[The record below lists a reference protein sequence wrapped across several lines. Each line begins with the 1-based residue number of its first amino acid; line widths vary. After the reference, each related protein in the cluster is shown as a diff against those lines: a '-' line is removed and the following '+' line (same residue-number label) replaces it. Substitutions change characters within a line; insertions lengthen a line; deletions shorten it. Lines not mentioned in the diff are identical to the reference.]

1 MKLAAHSF
9 MECFTEYLFKL
20 GKAFLTVAVD
30 AKASHRIEER
40 LEKRPEDKFLLHL

>member
-9 MECFTEYLFKL
+9 MESFTEHLFKL

-30 AKASHRIEER
+30 AEV
-40 LEKRPEDKFLLHL
+40 KFLLHP